1 LKFDFLKCVCSGLIV
16 GAVIKYTSSV
26 QKKTIKETEVT
37 LNSSGGW
44 SGPPDYVHLRVPFEY
59 NNTET
64 VKYYHYGFASSYTGN
79 EEPLEPELEE
89 KA

>member
-1 LKFDFLKCVCSGLIV
+1 
-16 GAVIKYTSSV
+16 
-26 QKKTIKETEVT
+26 VT